1 VDVTHEIQRNGYL
14 KFLDNCVILTVEEED
29 IEESEI
35 IDNLKRLF
43 DGNWKWQLRNMGEFR
58 FLVRFPPNRKVADTL
73 ISDITYFRMKKG
85 GSGIFEGMDR
95 RY

>member
-1 VDVTHEIQRNGYL
+1 
-14 KFLDNCVILTVEEED
+14 
-29 IEESEI
+29 
-35 IDNLKRLF
+35 
-43 DGNWKWQLRNMGEFR
+43 MGEFR
-58 FLVRFPPNRKVADTL
+58 FLVRFPPNRKIADTL

>member
-43 DGNWKWQLRNMGEFR
+43 DGNWKW
-58 FLVRFPPNRKVADTL
+58 
-73 ISDITYFRMKKG
+73 
-85 GSGIFEGMDR
+85 
-95 RY
+95 